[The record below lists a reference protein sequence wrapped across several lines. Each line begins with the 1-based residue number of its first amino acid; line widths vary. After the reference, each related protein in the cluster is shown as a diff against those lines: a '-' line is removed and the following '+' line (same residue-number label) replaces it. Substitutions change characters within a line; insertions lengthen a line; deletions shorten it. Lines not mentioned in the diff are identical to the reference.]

1 MQTQHPTKSPAGKR
15 AISFAVALAALVVVA
30 LVVMGGSALAQSA
43 SERFVV
49 TGVIFVEGGKGLAWL
64 QEPTFTKNKVIA
76 VHPGDRVGPYRV
88 TKILEDQVVLEGP
101 NGTVS
106 VPLAGGPGTSTA
118 AVGSG
123 AQRPNAANRSPV
135 TAANRPEQ
143 VVVPR
148 SDSRR
153 NFPVTEFLGGNA
165 PPGPTSKSNRG
176 SQSPTASTAPRG
188 SSTSDAGPSMTP
200 AAVSSSSSATS
211 GSGSSGSSGG
221 DPVVIPRGDS
231 RRNFPVADFFPPPK

>member
-15 AISFAVALAALVVVA
+15 AISFAVALAALVV
-30 LVVMGGSALAQSA
+30 MGGGAFAQNA

-88 TKILEDQVVLEGP
+88 AKILEDQVVLEGP

-118 AVGSG
+118 AVGAG
-123 AQRPNAANRSPV
+123 AQRPKASDQSPV

-143 VVVPR
+143 VVVAR
-148 SDSRR
+148 GDSRR

-165 PPGPTSKSNRG
+165 PPSPTSKSSRE
-176 SQSPTASTAPRG
+176 SQSPTASTTPRG

-200 AAVSSSSSATS
+200 AAVSSSSSSVSTWPAT
-211 GSGSSGSSGG
+211 
-221 DPVVIPRGDS
+221 VMTAR
-231 RRNFPVADFFPPPK
+231 

>member
-1 MQTQHPTKSPAGKR
+1 MQTRHRTKSLAWKR
-15 AISFAVALAALVVVA
+15 AISFAVGFGAM
-30 LVVMGGSALAQSA
+30 VVMGGGSATAQA
-43 SERFVV
+43 TSERFVV
-49 TGVIFVEGGKGLAWL
+49 TGVIFVEGGGGLAWL
-64 QEPTFTKNKVIA
+64 QEPTFTKDKVIA

-88 TKILEDQVVLEGP
+88 AKILEDQVVLEGP

-106 VPLAGGPGTSTA
+106 IPLAGGPGKATA
-118 AVGSG
+118 AAGAG
-123 AQRPNAANRSPV
+123 AQRPKTAEWSRA

-143 VVVPR
+143 VIVVPPG
-148 SDSRR
+148 DSRR

-165 PPGPTSKSNRG
+165 PPAPTSKSSRG
-176 SQSPTASTAPRG
+176 SQSPTASATPRG

-200 AAVSSSSSATS
+200 ASVSSSSSA
-211 GSGSSGSSGG
+211 SGSSGSSGG